1 MLPLFYRPAF
11 AVCFLPVY
19 VRNSILD
26 AFVLFTSLLL
36 YFFLSSREK
45 REAWRA
51 RQNND
56 PLPREHGPEA
66 TRRSHA
72 RRVTSTPAP
81 TNELRQRGRRGDE
94 PLSRPPLGA
103 AHSRRRAGGSG
114 ALRTKKKKKKSSL
127 GHRPAWTLV
136 DAAASQLSSP
146 APGSHDFELDRG
158 HRQLTSNETGENR
171 CDAVQFRKTIK
182 SQQESERRRADNF
195 ECASRAKPSLGA
207 ENE

>member
-1 MLPLFYRPAF
+1 MLLLPLFYRPAF

-19 VRNSILD
+19 VRNSILV

-72 RRVTSTPAP
+72 RRMTSTSAL
-81 TNELRQRGRRGDE
+81 TNERRPRGRRGDE

-114 ALRTKKKKKKSSL
+114 ALRTKKKASL

-146 APGSHDFELDRG
+146 APGSHDFEPDRG
-158 HRQLTSNETGENR
+158 HRQRTSNETGENR

-182 SQQESERRRADNF
+182 SQQESERRGADNF
-195 ECASRAKPSLGA
+195 ECASRAKPSRGA